1 MQNTNA
7 FLPLFTFML
16 LSISPFSQ
24 ADWVFDTFS
33 SGNMK
38 HHIARSDTLSTHQ
51 SLELFCTTYDPQLA
65 IAMYLPGQNQ
75 RKKITTSFSL
85 RVDKERQ
92 WTLPA
97 SAHTMSLISR
107 QTPSQE
113 LLSDMKTGNRVTVT
127 YPLSKD
133 TNTSLHFSLKGSGK
147 ALARLEKQYT
157 TSG

>member
-1 MQNTNA
+1 MQKSNA
-7 FLPLFTFML
+7 FLPLCAFVL
-16 LSISPFSQ
+16 LSISPLSQ
-24 ADWVFDTFS
+24 AEWVFDTFS
-33 SGNMK
+33 SGNLK
-38 HHIARSDTLSTHQ
+38 HHIARSDTLSAHQ
-51 SLELFCTTYDPQLA
+51 TLEFFCTTYDPQLA
-65 IAMYLPGQNQ
+65 IAMYLPDQNQ
-75 RKKITTSFSL
+75 RKKITTSFHL

-107 QTPSQE
+107 QTPSPE

-133 TNTSLHFSLKGSGK
+133 TNTSLHFNLKGSGK
-147 ALARLEKQYT
+147 AIARLEKQCT